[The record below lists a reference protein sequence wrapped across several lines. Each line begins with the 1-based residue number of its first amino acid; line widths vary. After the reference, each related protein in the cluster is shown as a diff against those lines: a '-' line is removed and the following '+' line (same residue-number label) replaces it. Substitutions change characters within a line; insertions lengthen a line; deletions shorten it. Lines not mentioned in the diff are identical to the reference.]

1 NVSGIVYQ
9 AIFCI
14 PPIRAGKKIVLA
26 FFEGA
31 YVLLQE
37 SGELW
42 IVFQ

>member
-1 NVSGIVYQ
+1 M
-9 AIFCI
+9 
-14 PPIRAGKKIVLA
+14 VLA